1 VVGRG
6 RRTGIVGRRG
16 ERQWRAWVQQA
27 GHAQVRQHRRDDWG
41 GGGVGVVALSTCP
54 LSDEGSR
61 AAMASAN
68 GVARQVR
75 QPFAAG
81 G

>member
-1 VVGRG
+1 
-6 RRTGIVGRRG
+6 
-16 ERQWRAWVQQA
+16 
-27 GHAQVRQHRRDDWG
+27 
-41 GGGVGVVALSTCP
+41 